1 MSPYQYFY
9 RTNNCTAEHAEAP
22 DCSCWYD
29 EGTGPRADVNR
40 LCTEA
45 RLLTWREKV
54 SASREPK
61 DIDVSSVPLPTN
73 LILKSLPDST
83 GNNLYEI
90 SGFDAEHPGG
100 RGPGGT
106 ILLPFQ
112 AGPVP
117 LAGTNGLTIE
127 VLIAVLCDRLQGFQN
142 SPFACERNARAL
154 HHLNAAKLELNLR
167 TLERLSAGKEGT
179 LKP

>member
-1 MSPYQYFY
+1 MSTRP
-9 RTNNCTAEHAEAP
+9 
-22 DCSCWYD
+22 
-29 EGTGPRADVNR
+29 
-40 LCTEA
+40 
-45 RLLTWREKV
+45 
-54 SASREPK
+54 EPK
-61 DIDVSSVPLPTN
+61 DIDVSSVSLPTN

-100 RGPGGT
+100 RGPLAGGK

-117 LAGTNGLTIE
+117 SAGTNGLTIE
-127 VLIAVLCDRLQGFQN
+127 VLIAVLCDRLRSFQN

>member
-1 MSPYQYFY
+1 M
-9 RTNNCTAEHAEAP
+9 
-22 DCSCWYD
+22 
-29 EGTGPRADVNR
+29 
-40 LCTEA
+40 
-45 RLLTWREKV
+45 

-61 DIDVSSVPLPTN
+61 DIDVSSVSLPTN